1 MVDGLRFLVKDK
13 FKLNQPGGP
22 SDGWLT
28 QDALWL
34 VSKPAAD
41 QLRAYLLAQ
50 GIEGVPSSN
59 GTLFNMLQD
68 QAIIQTNAA
77 DKAIWTATIDN
88 GAGWRN
94 KLTLLKIAPALIWT
108 DPAERPAPYGGSIV
122 IEEGNVSLKSRKRLA
137 KSPTIRLNSDR
148 RQKPR

>member
-1 MVDGLRFLVKDK
+1 
-13 FKLNQPGGP
+13 
-22 SDGWLT
+22 
-28 QDALWL
+28 
-34 VSKPAAD
+34 
-41 QLRAYLLAQ
+41 
-50 GIEGVPSSN
+50 
-59 GTLFNMLQD
+59 MLQD